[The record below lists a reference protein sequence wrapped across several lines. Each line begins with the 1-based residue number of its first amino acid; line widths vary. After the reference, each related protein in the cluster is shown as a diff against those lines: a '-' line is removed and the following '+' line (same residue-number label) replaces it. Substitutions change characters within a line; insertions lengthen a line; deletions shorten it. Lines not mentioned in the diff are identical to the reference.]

1 MTILETERLALRE
14 LAPGDEPFILELLN
28 EPGFLNN
35 IGDRGVR
42 TLDDARGYIVN
53 SAVASYE
60 KNGYGLYRVALK
72 GSDEPVGICGLVR
85 REGLDGPDV
94 GFAFLERFWGRGYAR
109 ESAARIVE
117 DARDRLGI
125 GRLLAITALENRGSI
140 RVLEKLGFRFE
151 RTIKLPSHADESR
164 LFAMDL

>member
-1 MTILETERLALRE
+1 MNVLETERLALRE
-14 LAPGDEPFILELLN
+14 LGDGDEPFILELLN

-42 TLDDARGYIVN
+42 TLDDARGYIAN
-53 SAVASYE
+53 SAVASYK

-72 GSDEPVGICGLVR
+72 DSDEPVGICGLVR

-94 GFAFLERFWGRGYAR
+94 GFAFLERFWNRGYAR

-117 DARDRLGI
+117 DARDRLGV
-125 GRLLAITALENRGSI
+125 GRLLAITALDNRGSI

-151 RTIKLPSHADESR
+151 RTIKLPSHASESR